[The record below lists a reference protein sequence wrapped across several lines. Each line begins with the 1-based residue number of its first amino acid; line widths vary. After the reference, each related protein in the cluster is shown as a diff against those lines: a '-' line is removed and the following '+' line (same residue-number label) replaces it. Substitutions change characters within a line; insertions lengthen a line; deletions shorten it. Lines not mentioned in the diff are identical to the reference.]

1 MISDEYPR
9 IFVDFFLLRESQ
21 GRGDEREQRLPVL
34 VPFACHLS
42 TCELDLL
49 FLLIAQRGVI
59 VLETLPQILNL
70 VLHNLVDLLYLVFG
84 QCRVWQAI

>member
-9 IFVDFFLLRESQ
+9 IFVDFFLLQGSQ
-21 GRGDEREQRLPVL
+21 GWVDELEQRLV
-34 VPFACHLS
+34 VIVTFASHLS
-42 TCELDLL
+42 TRELDLL
-49 FLLIAQRGVI
+49 FLLLGQRGVI
-59 VLETLPQILNL
+59 VLVTVPQILNL